1 MENKNNNQP
10 VLSLQEQTKIRM
22 EKIDKLKEK
31 GVEPFGKRFEVKDKI
46 CDIKKNY
53 TDKIRRKCNI
63 CNCCWKNNYKK
74 RYG

>member
-46 CDIKKNY
+46 CDIQKNY
-53 TDKIRRKCNI
+53 TDKTKAIIYRNTTGKD
-63 CNCCWKNNYKK
+63 
-74 RYG
+74 